1 MLPIILP
8 ALSVFNYF
16 WNHQIFQMQISFAYD
31 KKLVIQAL
39 RYHFINRFEVR
50 LLMIVV
56 NVFAIFAAAMFY
68 FHKVSP
74 FAFLVSSLLW
84 ISLMVA
90 FWFILPNT
98 VYKKASTFRDSFTM
112 NFGEYRVR
120 LENERGF
127 TEWNWEKF
135 STFIESPHFIHL
147 YFDSKSFFLVP
158 KAAAEKNDSLN
169 NLRKLLR
176 EKIVKKTT

>member
-1 MLPIILP
+1 M
-8 ALSVFNYF
+8 
-16 WNHQIFQMQISFAYD
+16 QIFFSYN
-31 KKLVIQAL
+31 KNLVIQAL
-39 RYHFINRFEVR
+39 RYHFISRLEVR

-56 NVFAIFAAAMFY
+56 NLFAIFAAVLFY

-74 FAFLVSSLLW
+74 LAFLLSSLLW
-84 ISLMVA
+84 IILMIS

-98 VYKKASTFRDSFTM
+98 VYKKASTFKDTFKMT
-112 NFGEYRVR
+112 FGEHRVR
-120 LENERGF
+120 LENERGY

-158 KAAAEKNDSLN
+158 KAAVEKNENLN
-169 NLRKLLR
+169 TLRKLLK
-176 EKIVKKTT
+176 EKIVKRK